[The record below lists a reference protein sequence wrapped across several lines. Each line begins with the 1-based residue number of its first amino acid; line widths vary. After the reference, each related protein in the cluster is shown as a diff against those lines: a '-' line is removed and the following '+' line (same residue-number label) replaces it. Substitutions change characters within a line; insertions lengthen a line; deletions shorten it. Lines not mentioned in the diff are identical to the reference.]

1 MTETKKRIKGYQKKL
16 PHMKERVTAA
26 LLLLA
31 ISVAMMTSATFA
43 WMTLSRNPQVSSIAT
58 TITTNGSLEIALS
71 GPDGL
76 HPADTAIGDGA
87 LDILGRNLTWGNL
100 INLSDPQ
107 YGLNDI
113 VLRPASLNT
122 DKLATDPMYAVQY
135 GPDGR
140 VLGYLYD
147 FKYTNYVESE
157 NGVMYF
163 KPESQI
169 KYGVRAISTVTFA
182 NVDGDAIMIR
192 KIEEMESSLINAKM
206 AFKSIYDIENSNT
219 AKRYMT
225 AVGGLVGVHVDKTMN
240 GGSPDASVHM
250 TALYELANAFLLCIV
265 DAGEIMVEA
274 ANLCV
279 FMADRDNYETKAFT
293 FDDLVNGTLTNE
305 EIETRC
311 DGDYDVN
318 FTCFDDFRL
327 MWKKMAGYDNEIKG
341 VNEIWS
347 PVNEDG
353 TFVEKLTL
361 PAYAS
366 KYNYPT
372 SNSNSTWGA
381 YEVILA
387 KYQNYYGRVMDNA
400 ADQTVPWDNWML
412 MAVNQMCNVD
422 SATIRAGNNEPM
434 TAAQL
439 LEAKANRELGKLTPF
454 TGNGPFYA
462 VIHDGAIQDIGQL
475 LTQPMDVPSNPAI
488 RIKASVHIA
497 SLNYDFNIDMQP
509 NISTAFDAEGNVLS
523 TDVEEAKRIA
533 SGGSDYKGI
542 PTAAETYA
550 MVFDFWVRTN
560 AEDALLTLEGELIYD
575 QIPGTDKNGIQKGLL
590 YSYKETDPETNEEV
604 THYVYWDQDQYYY
617 DQEREG
623 KNDMLTTAQV
633 DAIRENLEPVY
644 ADKPSGYQGMN
655 RVWDELN
662 NPENIYAQQVLQN
675 NGTSTT
681 QGSGSCYIF
690 YPQSLEDQTQSLN
703 LLAAMRVAFVD
714 ENGKL
719 LTTAYMDTSTV
730 IEDAGRVIVPLR
742 LRTNDNP
749 LVDGEGATIDQYIAP
764 LYRNEAK
771 RISAIVYLEGDTLT
785 NSEVLAAGSITG
797 QMNIQ
802 FGTTDLKLNALKDQ
816 DVMKQYYTFDF
827 ALDGNRDGMA
837 ETGKEYEIPEG
848 DEWLI
853 DLTLNL
859 GDATVPGMVEG
870 NFVSVINAT
879 QGASE
884 KEFIMRRNDSG
895 LWEAYHYVEN
905 EDPTKPGTYFKGV
918 LFSGPGNYQ
927 LRSIRIDGVD
937 YALNDSQII
946 KVKVPGVSIGSLRW
960 NDMTGS
966 DEAGLY
972 KSYRTADITKQEVLR
987 LVLQRGGNDG
997 SAFPDVRGVFL
1008 GDNGQNVAV
1017 QFNTTNGTD
1026 YVGTATFLTGG
1037 HYEMTYVYVDGIL
1050 MGLAPEWYK
1059 TIDLQLGL
1067 KVEIGYTAPKFV
1079 VSGGGELTQEQKDEI
1094 LKDLKISPQSCY
1106 FRYNMALA
1114 AAQDVYLEMDVWCKI
1129 YDDQDNQLTDID
1141 LSSPAL
1147 YFGTGM
1153 NGLDT
1158 DLVWSEDNEGCY
1170 KGTFRITGNGMYRF
1184 SYVELSDGST
1194 ITRAIASPTITS
1206 ASAYAVEYV
1215 HNYEYYNTELIYN
1228 LGLPANQRVLQFKLK
1243 NSLGAAVKVALSNTP
1258 ADAETFALT
1267 RNTPEYIV
1275 VSNVDGWNNQG
1286 VTWKESQP
1294 DANGVVTY
1302 TLQLPRDG
1310 YWEIAGLYLGG
1321 GAYYGG
1327 ELWTG
1332 ETDEDWADLSELA
1345 RSDKIRTYYLT
1356 EVTVETNDLPNVEQM
1371 RIEFMQRITSTGS
1384 ANRNVYHPTIALK
1397 NRGRPLAEVLEELV
1411 AQGHNI
1417 DTEIDI
1423 QYYYTYSQH
1432 ADKAWTVSDP
1442 SKLPTTLAPT
1452 KSASG
1457 VDEIAFLVDGVYTPT
1472 FSITIGGEPYTGSI
1486 PEELSKTLRVFWAM
1500 PDVQITGVSN
1510 EGEELKVEISS
1521 TEEVVGGIR
1530 NYYET
1535 YYASTYFRNTGS
1547 AWIIGNTFAA
1557 PSVQLSVNSGKG
1569 AATSVKVTATGTSNS
1584 FSTTYTLNSGNSW
1597 AESRNIGS
1605 VDALG
1610 APRRVA
1616 GMVTAKTVVLN
1627 DGTANYT
1634 FTLPANQQITINNA
1648 ANPHYLTL
1656 TTTTTEVGLPA
1667 QIECIDY
1674 NGNTFKTNTNGSNSV
1689 RIFSPDGRAFS
1700 IKLPTLTRMVEGRNE
1715 DNSVNVYDDAY
1726 YGEAG
1731 MPMNSILYYSE
1742 TTGSGCNE
1750 TTTYYPY
1757 QKYERHVQKTGTQ
1770 KIYKDTYTM
1779 DQWDAGA
1786 AGTTVKITANRTI
1799 NATGTVKMTSV
1810 VTATNNLTGA
1820 WVTEYKYVPLQK
1832 TTDVPTVGTP
1842 VSSKNDIGPLDWTQA

>member
-1 MTETKKRIKGYQKKL
+1 MRETNKRIKEYQKML
-16 PHMKERVTAA
+16 PHMKERVTAV

-43 WMTLSRNPQVSSIAT
+43 WMTLSRSPEVSSIAT

-71 GPDGL
+71 GEDGKQ
-76 HPADTAIGDGA
+76 PGETAIGDGA
-87 LDILGRNLTWGNL
+87 LDLLTRNLTWGNL
-100 INLSDPQ
+100 INLSDPK

-113 VLRPASLNT
+113 VLRPASLNKE
-122 DKLATDPMYAVQY
+122 KLATDPMYAVQY

-147 FKYTNYVESE
+147 FKYTNYVENE
-157 NGVMYF
+157 NGIMYF
-163 KPESQI
+163 KPEADI
-169 KYGVRAISTVTFA
+169 KYGVRAISTVTFS

-192 KIEEMESSLINAKM
+192 KIEEIESSLISARM
-206 AFKSIYDIENSNT
+206 AFKDIYDIDNSAV

-240 GGSPDASVHM
+240 GGSPDASAHM
-250 TALYELANAFLLCIV
+250 SALYDLANAFLLCVV
-265 DAGEIMVEA
+265 DAGEVMVEA

-279 FMADRDNYETKAFT
+279 FMADRDNYDTKAFT
-293 FDDLVNGTLTNE
+293 FEDLINGTLTNE
-305 EIETRC
+305 EIEVRC

-327 MWKKMAGYDNEIKG
+327 LWKKMAGYDNEIKG
-341 VNEIWS
+341 VNEEWS

-387 KYQNYYGRVMDNA
+387 KYQNYYDRVMKNA
-400 ADQTVPWDNWML
+400 EDQTVPWDNWML
-412 MAVNQMCNVD
+412 MAVNQMCDVD

-439 LEAKANRELGKLTPF
+439 LQAKADRELGKLTPF

-475 LTQPMDVPSNPAI
+475 LSQPMEVPSNPAI
-488 RIKASVHIA
+488 RIKASVLIA
-497 SLNYDFNIDMQP
+497 SLNYNFKIDMQP
-509 NISTAFDAEGNVLS
+509 SISTAFDAEGNVLS
-523 TDVEEAKRIA
+523 TDVEEAKRVA

-560 AEDALLTLEGELIYD
+560 ARDALLTLEGELIYD
-575 QIPGTDKNGIQKGLL
+575 QLPGTDKNGVQKGLL
-590 YSYKETDPETNEEV
+590 YSYTETDTASGDKV

-617 DQEREG
+617 DYVREG
-623 KNDMLTTAQV
+623 KDDMLTIEQV
-633 DAIRENLEPVY
+633 AAIKEELQPVY
-644 ADKPSGYQGMN
+644 ADKPSGYQGVN

-662 NPENIYAQQVLQN
+662 NPENVYAQQVLQN

-690 YPQSLEDQTQSLN
+690 YPQSPEDQAQSLD

-730 IEDAGRVIVPLR
+730 VEDAGRVIVPLR

-749 LVDGEGATIDQYIAP
+749 LVDSEGVTIDQYITP
-764 LYRNEAK
+764 LYCNEAK
-771 RISAIVYLEGDTLT
+771 RISAIVYLEGDGLT

-802 FGTTDLKLNALKDQ
+802 FGTTDLNLNALEDQ
-816 DVMKQYYTFDF
+816 EVMKQYYTFDF
-827 ALDGNRDGMA
+827 SLDGDRDGVA
-837 ETGKEYEIPEG
+837 EVGKEYNIPENV
-848 DEWLI
+848 EPII

-859 GDATVPGMVEG
+859 GDAAVPRTVEG

-879 QGASE
+879 QGAGQDT
-884 KEFIMRRNDSG
+884 FIMRQNENG

-905 EDPTKPGTYFKGV
+905 EDPTKPGTYVKGI
-918 LFSGPGNYQ
+918 LFNGPGNYQ

-937 YALNDSQII
+937 YTLNDDQII
-946 KVKVPGVSIGSLRW
+946 KIQVPGISIGAVRW
-960 NDMTGS
+960 NDLTGA
-966 DEAGLY
+966 DAEGQH
-972 KSYRTADITKQEVLR
+972 KSYRTADVTKQEVLR
-987 LVLQRGGNDG
+987 LVLQRSDNYG
-997 SAFPDVRGVFL
+997 SGFSDVRGIFL

-1017 QFNTTNGTD
+1017 QFSTTNGTD
-1026 YVGTATFLTGG
+1026 YIGTATFLAGG
-1037 HYEMTYVYVDGIL
+1037 HYEMTYVYVDGTVMRL
-1050 MGLAPEWYK
+1050 DPQWYK

-1079 VSGGGELTQEQKDEI
+1079 VNGGGELTQEQMDEI

-1114 AAQDVYLEMDVWCKI
+1114 AAQGVHLEIDVWCKI
-1129 YDDQDNQLTDID
+1129 YDDQDNKLTSID
-1141 LSSPAL
+1141 LASPAL
-1147 YFGTGM
+1147 YFGTGL

-1170 KGTFRITGNGMYRF
+1170 KGTFRITSNGMYRF
-1184 SYVELSDGST
+1184 SYVELSDGSA
-1194 ITRAIASPTITS
+1194 ISRAIAAPTFTS

-1215 HNYEYYNTELIYN
+1215 HNRDFYDTDLIYD

-1258 ADAETFALT
+1258 TGAATFALT
-1267 RNTPEYIV
+1267 RNTPEPII

-1286 VTWKESQP
+1286 VIWKESQP

-1327 ELWTG
+1327 ELWSG
-1332 ETDEDWADLSELA
+1332 ETEEDWADLSELIL
-1345 RSDKIRTYYLT
+1345 SDKIGTYYLT
-1356 EVTVETNDLPNVEQM
+1356 EVVVETNDLPNVEKM
-1371 RIEFMQRITSTGS
+1371 NIEFMQRITSTGS
-1384 ANRNVYHPTIALK
+1384 ANRNVYRPTIALK
-1397 NRGRPLAEVLEELV
+1397 NQGRPLADVLAELV
-1411 AQGHNI
+1411 AAGHNI
-1417 DTEIDI
+1417 DTAIDI

-1432 ADKAWTVSDP
+1432 ADKAWTVSDT

-1452 KSASG
+1452 ANANG
-1457 VDEIAFLVDGVYTPT
+1457 VDEIAFLVDGVYTPH
-1472 FSITIGGEPYTGSI
+1472 FSITIGGEPYTGAL
-1486 PEELSKTLRVFWAM
+1486 PEELSKVLRVFWTM
-1500 PDVQITGVSN
+1500 PDVQITGVSDQGSN
-1510 EGEELKVEISS
+1510 INVQYTSS
-1521 TEEVVGGIR
+1521 ENDIAAVK
-1530 NYYET
+1530 NYYENH
-1535 YYASTYFRNTGS
+1535 YATVYHKFTGKV
-1547 AWIIGNTFAA
+1547 GVNFFAE
-1557 PSVQLSVNSGKG
+1557 PSVQLTAVSGKG
-1569 AATSVKVTATGTSNS
+1569 AATSVAMTVSSSN
-1584 FSTTYTLNSGNSW
+1584 FNTTYTLNAGNSW
-1597 AESRNIGS
+1597 TESKKIGS
-1605 VDALG
+1605 TEWAG
-1610 APRRVA
+1610 AQRNTA
-1616 GMVTAKTVVLN
+1616 GTVTAKTVVLS
-1627 DGTANYT
+1627 DGAANYT
-1634 FTLPANQQITINNA
+1634 FTLPASNQITILNTGA
-1648 ANPHYLTL
+1648 PHVLTL
-1656 TTTTTEVGLPA
+1656 QTSSADVSLPN
-1667 QIECIDY
+1667 QVECINY
-1674 NGNTFKTNTNGSNSV
+1674 KGETFKVSTNGAKSV
-1689 RIFSPDGRAFS
+1689 LIFSPDGRKFT
-1700 IKLPTLTRMVEGRNE
+1700 IKLPTLTRVVEGRIDDLTQDTYDADYNNGE
-1715 DNSVNVYDDAY
+1715 GTAVNAY
-1726 YGEAG
+1726 
-1731 MPMNSILYYSE
+1731 MHCDTSWRD
-1742 TTGSGCNE
+1742 GCDTAEGYIN
-1750 TTTYYPY
+1750 Y
-1757 QKYERHVQKTGTQ
+1757 QRYEYHVTKTGTRNT
-1770 KIYKDTYTM
+1770 YTDTYTLGT
-1779 DQWDAGA
+1779 WSAGT
-1786 AGTTVKITANRTI
+1786 AGTTVTVDKTMTI
-1799 NATGTVKMTSV
+1799 STTGTATLNSQLVSSTELADER
-1810 VTATNNLTGA
+1810 VTY
-1820 WVTEYKYVPLQK
+1820 YKYKLIESQS
-1832 TTDVPTVGTP
+1832 TTARGTWK
-1842 VSSKNDIGPLDWTQA
+1842 SSEDEIGPREWTLA

>member
-1 MTETKKRIKGYQKKL
+1 MTETQKRIKEYQKKL
-16 PHMKERVTAA
+16 PHMKERVTAV

-43 WMTLSRNPQVSSIAT
+43 WMTLSRNPEVSSIAT
-58 TITTNGSLEIALS
+58 TITTNGNLEIALS
-71 GPDGL
+71 GTDGQQ
-76 HPADTAIGDGA
+76 PFDSTIGDGA
-87 LDILGRNLTWGNL
+87 LDLLARNLTWGNL
-100 INLSDPQ
+100 INLSDAK
-107 YGLNDI
+107 YGLSDI

-122 DKLATDPMYAVQY
+122 EKLATDPMYAVQY
-135 GPDGR
+135 GSDGR
-140 VLGYLYD
+140 VIGYLYD
-147 FKYTNYVESE
+147 FKYTNYVEDE
-157 NGVMYF
+157 NGVMFF
-163 KPESQI
+163 KPENDI
-169 KYGVRAISTVTFA
+169 KYGVRAISTVTFK
-182 NVDGDAIMIR
+182 DISGDAVMVR
-192 KIEEMESSLINAKM
+192 RIEEMESSLIEAKRI
-206 AFKSIYDIENSNT
+206 FKNIYDVENSND

-225 AVGGLVGVHVDKTMN
+225 AVGGLVGIHVEKTLN
-240 GGSPDASVHM
+240 GGSPDAARFM
-250 TALYELANAFLLCIV
+250 TSLYELTNAFLACVI
-265 DAGEIMVEA
+265 DAGEVMVEA

-279 FMADRDNYETKAFT
+279 FMSLEDRTEYDEKTFT
-293 FDDLVNGTLTNE
+293 FEDLVNGTLTNKAIE
-305 EIETRC
+305 ERC
-311 DGDYDVN
+311 NNKYDVN
-318 FTCFDDFRL
+318 FTCFDDFRV
-327 MWKKMAGYDNEIKG
+327 MWKRLAGYDNKIDG
-341 VNEIWS
+341 INEDWS

-353 TFVEKLTL
+353 TFVKMLSL

-400 ADQTVPWDNWML
+400 ADQTVAWDSWMI
-412 MAVNQMCNVD
+412 MAVNQMCNLD
-422 SATIRAGNNEPM
+422 TATIRAGNNPSY
-434 TAAQL
+434 TAAGLQQL
-439 LEAKANRELGKLTPF
+439 KADRNIGQLTPF
-454 TGNGPFYA
+454 MGDGPFYA

-475 LTQPMDVPSNPAI
+475 LSQPMEVPSNPAI
-488 RIKASVHIA
+488 RIQATVSAAGIN
-497 SLNYDFNIDMQP
+497 LDIDMKP
-509 NISTAFDAEGNVLS
+509 NISAAYDAEGCILS
-523 TDVEEAKRIA
+523 DDVEEAKRIA
-533 SGGSDYKGI
+533 SGGSNYKGD
-542 PTAAETYA
+542 PSAAETYA

-575 QIPGTDKNGIQKGLL
+575 QLAGTDKNGVKKGLL
-590 YSYKETDPETNEEV
+590 FSYEETDPDTSEIV
-604 THYVYWDQDQYYY
+604 TRYVYWDQDQYYY

-623 KNDMLTTAQV
+623 ENGMLTTELV
-633 DAIRENLEPVY
+633 DAIKDDLKPVY
-644 ADKPSGYQGMN
+644 ADKPSGYQGVN
-655 RVWDELN
+655 RVWEELN
-662 NPENIYAQQVLQN
+662 DPNNIYAQQVLQN

-690 YPQSLEDQTQSLN
+690 YPQSPEDQAQSLN

-730 IEDAGRVIVPLR
+730 VEDSGRVIVPLR
-742 LRTNDNP
+742 LRTNDKP

-764 LYRNEAK
+764 LYCNEAK

-827 ALDGNRDGMA
+827 VLDGNRDGMA

-1079 VSGGGELTQEQKDEI
+1079 VSGCGELTQEQKDEI

-1170 KGTFRITGNGMYRF
+1170 KGTFRITSNGMYRF
-1184 SYVELSDGST
+1184 SYVELSDGNT

-1258 ADAETFALT
+1258 ADAATFALT

-1275 VSNVDGWNNQG
+1275 VSNVEGWNNQG

-1345 RSDKIRTYYLT
+1345 WSDKIRTYYLT
-1356 EVTVETNDLPNVEQM
+1356 EVTVETNDLPNVEQI

-1397 NRGRPLAEVLEELV
+1397 NQGRPLAEVLEELV

-1432 ADKAWTVSDP
+1432 ADKAWTVSNP
-1442 SKLPTTLAPT
+1442 YKLPTTLAPT
-1452 KSASG
+1452 KNASG

-1472 FSITIGGEPYTGSI
+1472 FSITIGGEEYTGSL
-1486 PEELSKTLRVFWAM
+1486 PAELSRVLRVSWAT
-1500 PDVQITGVSN
+1500 PDVYISGVSN
-1510 EGEELKVEISS
+1510 QG
-1521 TEEVVGGIR
+1521 
-1530 NYYET
+1530 ET
-1535 YYASTYFRNTGS
+1535 YSVEYSDGNLVSGIKNYFEDYYAGVFFRQS
-1547 AWIIGNTFAA
+1547 GNSWLLGNSFAA
-1557 PSVQLSVNSGKG
+1557 PQVRLTVRSGEGAAVSASVNL
-1569 AATSVKVTATGTSNS
+1569 TGSNS
-1584 FSTTYTLNSGNSW
+1584 FNSTYTLNSSNSW
-1597 AESRNIGS
+1597 SEMRAVGS
-1605 VDALG
+1605 TSNG
-1610 APRRVA
+1610 GYTRQVA
-1616 GMVTAKTVVLN
+1616 GTMTIKTVVMS
-1627 DGTANYT
+1627 DGNANFT
-1634 FTLPANQQITINNA
+1634 FTLPTNRIITINNA
-1648 ANPHYLTL
+1648 AYPHALTIQNNV
-1656 TTTTTEVGLPA
+1656 TEVGLPA

-1674 NGNTFKTNTNGSNSV
+1674 NGNTFKTDTNGASSV

-1700 IKLPTLTRMVEGRNE
+1700 IKLPSLTRVVEGRNE
-1715 DNSVNVYDDAY
+1715 DTLTGQVYDDAY
-1726 YGEAG
+1726 NGVVGKEVSSYMYCPIEV
-1731 MPMNSILYYSE
+1731 
-1742 TTGSGCNE
+1742 TSGCKTE
-1750 TTTYYPY
+1750 TQYINY
-1757 QKYERHVQKTGTQ
+1757 QRYERRVQKTGTQ
-1770 KIYKDTYTM
+1770 KIYTDTYTLNT
-1779 DQWDAGA
+1779 WSAGA
-1786 AGTTVKITANRTI
+1786 AGTTVTVDKTMTI
-1799 NATGTVKMTSV
+1799 STTGTVQVSSV
-1810 VTATNNLTGA
+1810 VTGTANLTGT
-1820 WVTEYKYVPLQK
+1820 WVTEYKYVKIGQEDNPRTPGTQK
-1832 TTDVPTVGTP
+1832 ATEA
-1842 VSSKNDIGPLDWTQA
+1842 DIGPLDWTQA